1 MEKNKNV
8 PKLRFPEFSG
18 EWEEKKLGEIA
29 EINSKKYNPEKES
42 ISYKCI
48 ELEHL
53 ASEIGQLLGFI
64 DSCNSKSI
72 KNRFEKGDVLY
83 GKLRP
88 YLKKYLLAPFVGVCS
103 SEIWVLRGK
112 EVSNKFLYQIIQ
124 TDLFTSLANQST
136 GSKMPRADW
145 GVLSDADFCFP
156 NQKEQTKIASFLTA
170 VDEKLTQLKKK
181 KPLLEQY
188 KKGIMQKLFSQELRF
203 KDNNNQDFPDWEEA
217 DLGAVT
223 TEIKRSL
230 KHCIDIDDI
239 DVLTISAGIGFIS
252 QKERFS
258 QVIAGQSLSKYTVL
272 SKGELSYNKGAS
284 KKYQYGC
291 IYSLKTFEKALV
303 PNVYISFAFNETCNS
318 EFYDQLFSIDYAKQ
332 QLRQYI
338 SSSVRLD
345 GLLNINRNDFFSI
358 IIPVPSLPEQV
369 KIATFLS
376 SIDDKIS
383 HCSAQI
389 DKMESWKKGLLQ
401 QMFC

>member
-8 PKLRFPEFSG
+8 PKLRFPEFTG

-112 EVSNKFLYQIIQ
+112 EVSNKFLYQIIK

-156 NQKEQTKIASFLTA
+156 NQKEQTQIASFLTA
-170 VDEKLTQLKKK
+170 VDVKLTQLKKK
-181 KPLLEQY
+181 KTILEQY

-203 KDNNNQDFPDWEEA
+203 KDNNNQDFPDWQEKKI
-217 DLGAVT
+217 G
-223 TEIKRSL
+223 EI
-230 KHCIDIDDI
+230 
-239 DVLTISAGIGFIS
+239 LTIGSGRDYKHLSEGNIPVFGTGGLMTKVNDFLYEGETVCIGRKGTIDKPMYYSGKIWTVDTLFYTHSFINVYPKFVYCIFLMINW
-252 QKERFS
+252 KEYNEAS
-258 QVIAGQSLSKYTVL
+258 GVPSLSKST
-272 SKGELSYNKGAS
+272 
-284 KKYQYGC
+284 
-291 IYSLKTFEKALV
+291 IEK
-303 PNVYISFAFNETCNS
+303 IE
-318 EFYDQLFSIDYAKQ
+318 I
-332 QLRQYI
+332 
-338 SSSVRLD
+338 
-345 GLLNINRNDFFSI
+345 NI
-358 IIPVPSLPEQV
+358 PSLPEQQ

-376 SIDDKIS
+376 AIDEKIS
-383 HCSAQI
+383 HSSAQI
-389 DKMESWKKGLLQ
+389 EKMESWKKGLLQ